1 MPIVWPVTVPASP
14 LYDGYSEAM
23 PNYTLRSS
31 MDSGPSKVRRKCSAL
46 PWLMTVNFV
55 LSASQLSALVTFVET
70 TLIGGTLRFEFT
82 HPRTGSTVEC
92 RVAGSDSL
100 MQIAPRGQ
108 SSSWSVALTL
118 EVLP

>member
-1 MPIVWPVTVPASP
+1 MSILWPSTLPASP
-14 LYDGYSEAM
+14 LYDGYSESM

-46 PWLMTVNFV
+46 PWMMTVNFN
-55 LSASQLSALVTFVET
+55 LSASQLSALVTFIET
-70 TLIGGTLRFEFT
+70 TLIGGTLRFEFS

-100 MQIAPRGQ
+100 MQFAPRGR
-108 SSSWSVALTL
+108 SWAVALTL